1 MSATKIRVVVQSRF
15 QAVGAGRVS
24 VRLYM
29 HAIGVDGKLFAT
41 LSTERVLTAKRPRLR
56 APAA

>member
-1 MSATKIRVVVQSRF
+1 MSATKVRVVVQSRF

-29 HAIGVDGKLFAT
+29 HAIGVEGKLFAT
-41 LSTERVLTAKRPRLR
+41 LSTERLLTATRARLR
-56 APAA
+56 APPA